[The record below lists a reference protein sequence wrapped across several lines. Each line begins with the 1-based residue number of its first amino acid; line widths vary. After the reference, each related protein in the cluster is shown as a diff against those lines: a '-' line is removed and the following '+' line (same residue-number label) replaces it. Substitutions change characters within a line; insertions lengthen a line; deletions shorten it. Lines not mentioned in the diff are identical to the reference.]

1 MPSLAEIVEILA
13 GIFPENAILKSRE
26 DLVPYSFDATATL
39 QQMPAAVVFARTVDE
54 VSRLLRAANE
64 RGVVIVPRGSGT
76 GLSGG
81 SVPVEGSIV
90 LCLTQMNRILE
101 VDSRN
106 LTLLAEAG
114 ATTLSI
120 AEAADQAGLFYPPD
134 PGSMKIST
142 IGGNVAEN
150 SGRIARI

>member
-1 MPSLAEIVEILA
+1 MPSQAEVSEILS
-13 GIFPENAILKSRE
+13 GIFPADAILSSRE
-26 DLVPYSFDATATL
+26 DLVPYSFDGTAVL

-54 VSRLLRAANE
+54 VSRLLEAANL
-64 RGVVIVPRGSGT
+64 RGLVIVPRGSGT

-81 SVPVEGSIV
+81 SIPVEGSVV
-90 LCLTQMNRILE
+90 LCLTRMDRIME
-101 VDSRN
+101 VDTRN

-114 ATTLSI
+114 AITLAV
-120 AEAADQAGLFYPPD
+120 AEAAAQAGLFYPPD

-150 SGRIARI
+150 SGGSARA